1 MKRQLGNMIER
12 LVKAAVSSPAQS
24 DAVAAVE
31 ADVLMEIRTL
41 RSRLAE
47 LSGSLVSTRDG
58 LLVAHDLPTAI
69 EPTGMAALTA
79 SELALS
85 HRIALTSHE
94 GAFHEVVIC
103 SGGGYVVIYSAGPYA
118 CLTVLTGPDVN
129 VGRLHLESRP
139 VARRVADHLAAASGG
154 PQRPADV

>member
-1 MKRQLGNMIER
+1 MKRRLGNMIER
-12 LVKAAVSSPAQS
+12 LVGAAVSSPAQS
-24 DAVAAVE
+24 EAFAAVE
-31 ADVLMEIRTL
+31 ADVLTEIRTL
-41 RSRLAE
+41 RSRLAD
-47 LSGSLVSTRDG
+47 LSGTLVSTRDG
-58 LLVAHDLPTAI
+58 HLVAHDLPVAI

-94 GAFHEVVIC
+94 GAFHEVVIR
-103 SGGGYVVIYSAGPYA
+103 SDGGYVVIYSAGPSA

-139 VARRVADHLAAASGG
+139 VARRVADHLAAVTGG
-154 PQRPADV
+154 PWWLADA